1 MNRPVIVQP
10 MLSPVLEDFVPPQF
24 RGNIPDSPFS
34 PADAHRYWKEEEE
47 ADPDQISANASGNA
61 KAPGLAESYSN
72 AVLKLLRWR
81 PKSSSQQRKKKRTGG
96 VPVAQPVKIQNLH
109 TKTKQSSPKG
119 KAKKAGRSAF
129 HSINPMHLFTKLRD
143 TYIHMMNGAATQ
155 SNVVGANYGTVYPQR
170 EYFSQEFDSEAR
182 EKLVELQRSNSVPD
196 GDYRQRLIASRNRP
210 RRVEPFTNAPVPQL
224 NRQGSRLREA
234 RGYFTRFASDDDL
247 SDEKFFSKSR
257 SKKAAAVGPNP
268 YKEPFAIPAHRSRS
282 TSTGR
287 SRVAANNNN
296 ARNSTPQLP
305 SDEPNLDAAKQID
318 SDYWLK
324 QAAEEAAPMFSFK
337 PL

>member
-1 MNRPVIVQP
+1 MTMNRPVAVQP

-24 RGNIPDSPFS
+24 RGNMPDSPSS
-34 PADAHRYWKEEEE
+34 PADAHQYWKEEE
-47 ADPDQISANASGNA
+47 ADPDHISANASANA
-61 KAPGLAESYSN
+61 KAPGLAEAYSN

-81 PKSSSQQRKKKRTGG
+81 PKSSSQKKKRTGG
-96 VPVAQPVKIQNLH
+96 VPVAQPVKIHNLH
-109 TKTKQSSPKG
+109 TKTNRSSSKG
-119 KAKKAGRSAF
+119 KAKKAGRSAL
-129 HSINPMHLFTKLRD
+129 HSINPMYLFAKLRD
-143 TYIHMMNGAATQ
+143 TYIHMMNGAATS
-155 SNVVGANYGTVYPQR
+155 SNVVGASYGTVYAQR

-234 RGYFTRFASDDDL
+234 RGHLRRFGSDDL

-257 SKKAAAVGPNP
+257 SKKAAVGPNP
-268 YKEPFAIPAHRSRS
+268 YKEPFALPTRQSRS
-282 TSTGR
+282 TSTG
-287 SRVAANNNN
+287 SSVIANDNVGY
-296 ARNSTPQLP
+296 STPQLP
-305 SDEPNLDAAKQID
+305 SDRPNSDAAKND

-324 QAAEEAAPMFSFK
+324 QAAEEAAPMFSFR
-337 PL
+337 P

>member
-1 MNRPVIVQP
+1 MTMNRPVIVQP

-24 RGNIPDSPFS
+24 RGNIPDSPLL
-34 PADAHRYWKEEEE
+34 PADAHQYWKEEEE
-47 ADPDQISANASGNA
+47 ADPEQMSADASGNA
-61 KAPGLAESYSN
+61 KAPGLAEAYSN

-81 PKSSSQQRKKKRTGG
+81 PKSSSQKKKRAAGG
-96 VPVAQPVKIQNLH
+96 VPVAPPVKIHNLH
-109 TKTKQSSPKG
+109 TKTNQPSSKG
-119 KAKKAGRSAF
+119 KAKKAGRSAL
-129 HSINPMHLFTKLRD
+129 HSINPMHLFAKLRD
-143 TYIHMMNGAATQ
+143 TYVHMMNGAATS
-155 SNVVGANYGTVYPQR
+155 SNVVGANYGTVYTQR

-224 NRQGSRLREA
+224 NRQGSRSREA
-234 RGYFTRFASDDDL
+234 RGHFTRFAPDDL

-257 SKKAAAVGPNP
+257 SKKAAVGPNP
-268 YKEPFAIPAHRSRS
+268 YKEPFALPARRSRS
-282 TSTGR
+282 TSTG
-287 SRVAANNNN
+287 SSVAANNNV
-296 ARNSTPQLP
+296 RNSTPQLP
-305 SDEPNLDAAKQID
+305 SDKPNLDAARID

-324 QAAEEAAPMFSFK
+324 QAAEEAAPMFSFQ

>member
-1 MNRPVIVQP
+1 MSMNRPVAVQP

-24 RGNIPDSPFS
+24 RGNIPDSPS
-34 PADAHRYWKEEEE
+34 SLADTHQYREEEE
-47 ADPDQISANASGNA
+47 ADLDQISANASGNA

-81 PKSSSQQRKKKRTGG
+81 PKSSSQKKKRTGG
-96 VPVAQPVKIQNLH
+96 VPVAQPVKVHNLH
-109 TKTKQSSPKG
+109 TKTNRSSSKG
-119 KAKKAGRSAF
+119 KVKKAGRSAL
-129 HSINPMHLFTKLRD
+129 HSINPMHLFAKLRD
-143 TYIHMMNGAATQ
+143 TYVHMMNGAATS
-155 SNVVGANYGTVYPQR
+155 SNVVGASYGTVYAQR

-234 RGYFTRFASDDDL
+234 RGHFTRFGSDDL

-268 YKEPFAIPAHRSRS
+268 YKEPFALPDRRSRS
-282 TSTGR
+282 TSIR
-287 SRVAANNNN
+287 SSVVAYNNVG
-296 ARNSTPQLP
+296 NSTPQLP
-305 SDEPNLDAAKQID
+305 SDKPNSDAAKFN

-324 QAAEEAAPMFSFK
+324 QAEEEAAPMFSFK
-337 PL
+337 P

>member
-1 MNRPVIVQP
+1 
-10 MLSPVLEDFVPPQF
+10 
-24 RGNIPDSPFS
+24 
-34 PADAHRYWKEEEE
+34 
-47 ADPDQISANASGNA
+47 
-61 KAPGLAESYSN
+61 
-72 AVLKLLRWR
+72 
-81 PKSSSQQRKKKRTGG
+81 
-96 VPVAQPVKIQNLH
+96 
-109 TKTKQSSPKG
+109 
-119 KAKKAGRSAF
+119 
-129 HSINPMHLFTKLRD
+129 
-143 TYIHMMNGAATQ
+143 
-155 SNVVGANYGTVYPQR
+155 
-170 EYFSQEFDSEAR
+170 
-182 EKLVELQRSNSVPD
+182 
-196 GDYRQRLIASRNRP
+196 
-210 RRVEPFTNAPVPQL
+210 
-224 NRQGSRLREA
+224 LREA